1 MEVVALSVGPAF
13 QNRSPRWVL
22 TMSEA
27 AEEKLVKA
35 EGAVDDVR
43 LSEVSGR
50 SCAERWR
57 RVTRRRAVEGELHK
71 VWQYAT

>member
-43 LSEVSGR
+43 LVR
-50 SCAERWR
+50 
-57 RVTRRRAVEGELHK
+57 
-71 VWQYAT
+71 